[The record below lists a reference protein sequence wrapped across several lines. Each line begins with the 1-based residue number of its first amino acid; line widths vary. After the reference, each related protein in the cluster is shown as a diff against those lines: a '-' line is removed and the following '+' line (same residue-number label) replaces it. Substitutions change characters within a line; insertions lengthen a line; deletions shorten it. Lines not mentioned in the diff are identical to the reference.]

1 MKDDVFAVLADPT
14 RRHILSC
21 LSRERLSVGELVE
34 ELGVSQPTVSKHL
47 RVLREAQLVQ
57 TEAQGQKRFYSL
69 TPEPLQGA
77 AAWLQTLQ
85 ACPAPGAEEPP
96 SDEAREEAPTQDLP
110 SGEAPTDKATENLPT
125 DRAQA
130 PEATEEEDQLPEA
143 AAQDLLQDLTAG
155 ISFTPLAPFAPV
167 LKQNPTPGQDDI
179 AQLEPTQKPSL
190 AEGNSEVEGP
200 EKASQDEDLAEGGP
214 HTAEGGPDTASLQS
228 LLAALGASWA
238 ESSTPSPQ
246 KTGSLGTALL
256 GERAEQRSQALSG
269 QEADQDSGQV
279 SNQDSGQ
286 VSDQVSDQ
294 DSGQAL
300 EQQADQQPLPASQL
314 VQEERPAAPSP
325 RPTPEPEA
333 EERGLLA
340 KLTRWGR
347 RTSR

>member
-190 AEGNSEVEGP
+190 AEGSSEVEGP

-256 GERAEQRSQALSG
+256 GERAEQ
-269 QEADQDSGQV
+269 
-279 SNQDSGQ
+279 
-286 VSDQVSDQ
+286 
-294 DSGQAL
+294 
-300 EQQADQQPLPASQL
+300 QADQQPLPASQL